1 LDFEKP
7 LVELERRIEDLRSLA
22 RGEESIE
29 TQLRELESRVHRL
42 QHDIYEELTVW
53 QKVQLSRHP
62 DRPYFF
68 DYRDRLFTDFVELHG
83 DRAYRDDP
91 AIVTGFARFRGRSV
105 AVIGQQKG
113 RGTKQKVHRNFAMGH
128 PEGYR
133 KACRIMELADRFRR
147 PVFTF
152 IDTPGAYPGI
162 GAEERGQSEAIG
174 QSLLTM
180 SRLRVPVL
188 GAVLGEGGS
197 GGALALG
204 VVNRLLMLQYATY
217 SVISPEGCAS
227 ILWRDGAKGPEAAE
241 QLKLLADNVRE
252 LGIAD
257 RVVDEPLG
265 GAHRDAEGAA
275 QNLEEALAEELD
287 ALDRLD
293 PDRLVEDRYRKFR
306 AIGQF
311 QEPETQPA

>member
-1 LDFEKP
+1 
-7 LVELERRIEDLRSLA
+7 V
-22 RGEESIE
+22 
-29 TQLRELESRVHRL
+29 
-42 QHDIYEELTVW
+42 
-53 QKVQLSRHP
+53 
-62 DRPYFF
+62 
-68 DYRDRLFTDFVELHG
+68 
-83 DRAYRDDP
+83 
-91 AIVTGFARFRGRSV
+91 
-105 AVIGQQKG
+105 
-113 RGTKQKVHRNFAMGH
+113 
-128 PEGYR
+128 
-133 KACRIMELADRFRR
+133 
-147 PVFTF
+147 
-152 IDTPGAYPGI
+152 
-162 GAEERGQSEAIG
+162 GAEERGQSEAIARN
-174 QSLLTM
+174 LREM
-180 SRLRVPVL
+180 ARLRTPIVASVI
-188 GAVLGEGGS
+188 GEGGS
-197 GGALALG
+197 GGALGIG
-204 VVNRLLMLQYATY
+204 VGDQILMLQYATY

-293 PDRLVEDRYRKFR
+293 PDTLVEARYRKFR